1 MIWLLLLLLALPARA
16 HVGAPYVVL
25 LDEPVG
31 TQKLSVWS
39 DPDVG
44 NGSFYL
50 VVDTGDP
57 PRAQLWV
64 TPVDGHAPEAGPYA
78 TAPQAWASKPAQ
90 AAFVPFDREGD
101 YIVRLEAGGVT
112 VKFPVQV
119 TPPGPSWLAWALGL
133 GPCLLL
139 AIFWWW
145 GAKRVRARRADSAN
159 R

>member
-1 MIWLLLLLLALPARA
+1 MIWLLLLLLVLPARA
-16 HVGAPYVVL
+16 HVGAPYLVL

-44 NGSFYL
+44 KGSFYL
-50 VVDTGDP
+50 VVNQGTP
-57 PRAQLWV
+57 PGAQLWV
-64 TPVDGHAPEAGPYA
+64 TPKDGHRPEEGPYT
-78 TAPQAWASKPAQ
+78 TAPQEWARKPSQ
-90 AAFVPFDREGD
+90 ATFIPFDRAGD
-101 YIVRLEAGGVT
+101 WTVRLETQGHSIT
-112 VKFPVQV
+112 FPVQV

-145 GAKRVRARRADSAN
+145 GAQRARKKFLSPPK
-159 R
+159 